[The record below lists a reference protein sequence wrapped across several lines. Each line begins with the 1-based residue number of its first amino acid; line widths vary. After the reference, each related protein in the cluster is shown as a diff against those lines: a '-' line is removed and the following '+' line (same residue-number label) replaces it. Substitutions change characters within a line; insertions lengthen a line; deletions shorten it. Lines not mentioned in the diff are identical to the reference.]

1 MARFALRVPDSL
13 MSRAKRLAEGEHTS
27 LNQFFVTAIA
37 EKLASLDTEDL
48 LGKRAAQA
56 DVPTSRRSGASSS
69 GCHGSRSSTTA
80 IGSRPRR
87 WVPRKPSARVQ
98 FLQQLQHLRLLLSS
112 RVHSAKFLGTI
123 NLRCKY

>member
-1 MARFALRVPDSL
+1 

-56 DVPTSRRSGASSS
+56 DVPAFRRILK
-69 GCHGSRSSTTA
+69 R
-80 IGSRPRR
+80 
-87 WVPRKPSARVQ
+87 VPRKPVAHAGDRISA
-98 FLQQLQHLRLLLSS
+98 S
-112 RVHSAKFLGTI
+112 
-123 NLRCKY
+123 